1 MPRSFS
7 ITQFS
12 LFLAASATLLL
23 AACTPEAGDQAS
35 TDEPML
41 PNAADSATATSHPAP
56 MPHTDAG
63 KTFPS
68 GRWEMTSSGE
78 GDGLFFG
85 VTEGEPGRVHIF
97 CPAGGG
103 MLVNVNAFRPIGSEE
118 RMSFGSGGEVVTLV
132 ADPAGDGLRGG
143 VSGEGPVPP
152 SLLANLT
159 GSEGVGVNYGA
170 QDIGPLPP
178 IPAETARAFITG
190 CTD

>member
-1 MPRSFS
+1 M
-7 ITQFS
+7 TQPS
-12 LFLAASATLLL
+12 LFLAAPVMLLL
-23 AACTPEAGDQAS
+23 AACSPEAAEQAS
-35 TDEPML
+35 ADEPTL
-41 PNAADSATATSHPAP
+41 PSGAHSATPTSQPAP
-56 MPHTDAG
+56 MPRTDAG

-103 MLVNVNAFRPIGSEE
+103 LLVNVNAFRPIGSEE

-143 VSGEGPVPP
+143 VSGEGPVPAA
-152 SLLANLT
+152 LLAMLT
-159 GSEGVGVNYGA
+159 GSEGVAVNYEA

-178 IPAETARAFITG
+178 VPADTARAFITG

>member
-1 MPRSFS
+1 
-7 ITQFS
+7 
-12 LFLAASATLLL
+12 
-23 AACTPEAGDQAS
+23 
-35 TDEPML
+35 
-41 PNAADSATATSHPAP
+41 

-63 KTFPS
+63 RTFPS

-85 VTEGEPGRVHIF
+85 VTEGEPGRVHVF

-103 MLVNVNAFRPIGSEE
+103 MLVNINAFRPIGSEE

-143 VSGEGPVPP
+143 VSGEGPVPAA
-152 SLLANLT
+152 LLAILT
-159 GSEGVGVNYGA
+159 GKEGVAVNYGA

-178 IPAETARAFITG
+178 VAAETARAFVTG
-190 CTD
+190 CSD

>member
-1 MPRSFS
+1 MIQLP
-7 ITQFS
+7 
-12 LFLAASATLLL
+12 LFFAASTMLLL
-23 AACTPEAGDQAS
+23 AACAPEPAEKPS
-35 TDEPML
+35 PNEPTL
-41 PNAADSATATSHPAP
+41 PNDIASATPTTNPAP

-68 GRWEMTSSGE
+68 GRWDMTSSGE

-132 ADPAGDGLRGG
+132 ANPAGDRLRGG
-143 VSGEGPVPP
+143 VSGEGPVPAA
-152 SLLANLT
+152 LLTMLT
-159 GSEGVGVNYGA
+159 GKQGVAVNYGA

-178 IPAETARAFITG
+178 VPAETARVFVTG
-190 CTD
+190 CSD

>member
-1 MPRSFS
+1 M
-7 ITQFS
+7 
-12 LFLAASATLLL
+12 LML
-23 AACTPEAGDQAS
+23 AACSPEPAEQPS
-35 TDEPML
+35 TDEPTH
-41 PNAADSATATSHPAP
+41 PTAADSATPTTQPAP

-68 GRWEMTSSGE
+68 GRWDMTSSGE

-97 CPAGGG
+97 CAADGG

-143 VSGEGPVPP
+143 VSGEGPVPAA
-152 SLLANLT
+152 LLGILT
-159 GSEGVGVNYGA
+159 GSEGVAVNYGA

-178 IPAETARAFITG
+178 VPAETARAFVTG

>member
-1 MPRSFS
+1 MIQP
-7 ITQFS
+7 S
-12 LFLAASATLLL
+12 LFLAAPLMLLL
-23 AACTPEAGDQAS
+23 AACTPEPAEQAP
-35 TDEPML
+35 TDEPTH
-41 PNAADSATATSHPAP
+41 PNATDSTTPTTQPAP

-63 KTFPS
+63 RTFPA

-85 VTEGEPGRVHIF
+85 ATEGEPGRVHIF
-97 CPAGGG
+97 CPTGSG

-143 VSGEGPVPP
+143 VSGEGPVPAA
-152 SLLANLT
+152 LLAILT
-159 GSEGVGVNYGA
+159 GSEGVAVNYGA
-170 QDIGPLPP
+170 QDVGPLPP
-178 IPAETARAFITG
+178 VPAETARAFVTG

>member
-1 MPRSFS
+1 MRLLPHHLVA
-7 ITQFS
+7 QFLS
-12 LFLAASATLLL
+12 VPAMLLL
-23 AACTPEAGDQAS
+23 AACDPAPADQAPA
-35 TDEPML
+35 DEPTH
-41 PNAADSATATSHPAP
+41 PNAADSLTPTSHPAP

-68 GRWEMTSSGE
+68 GRWDMTSSGE

-143 VSGEGPVPP
+143 VSGEGPVPDA
-152 SLLANLT
+152 LLAILT
-159 GSEGVGVNYGA
+159 GSEGVAVNYGA

-178 IPAETARAFITG
+178 VAADTARAFVTG